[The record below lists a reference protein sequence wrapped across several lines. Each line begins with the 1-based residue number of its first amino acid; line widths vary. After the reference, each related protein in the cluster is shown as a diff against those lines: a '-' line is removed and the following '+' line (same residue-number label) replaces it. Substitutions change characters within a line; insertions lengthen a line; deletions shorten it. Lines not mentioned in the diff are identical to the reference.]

1 MLFRELLWVRT
12 VPGTRNKGR
21 RLRSDGETSERV
33 APASFAAAAGS
44 ASCRGGGRTDARLA
58 GLHTAT
64 TAAIIT
70 GPARATKEH
79 SRQSTSA
86 AKAGTTVHRR
96 QPTAAAAKSTAGPVI
111 PIDIGC
117 NGRRQGRRHRRHRQ
131 EELVADPTRTA
142 SRVMAADCS
151 SSERGKPR
159 S

>member
-1 MLFRELLWVRT
+1 MLFRELLRVRT
-12 VPGTRNKGR
+12 RYSTGYLYTEGR

-33 APASFAAAAGS
+33 ASFVAAASS

-70 GPARATKEH
+70 GPAQATKEH

-142 SRVMAADCS
+142 SRVTAADCS
-151 SSERGKPR
+151 SSKPR